1 MCYEVLSKTFCVHVS
16 LLHTAETK
24 FVLSEGH
31 TFGAKKFILVGV
43 VGPFTL
49 FCIFLEGRKGKRN

>member
-1 MCYEVLSKTFCVHVS
+1 MS

-24 FVLSEGH
+24 FILSEGH

-49 FCIFLEGRKGKRN
+49 FCIFLEGRKGGKKTSVRKLSSVASG